1 MSTFV
6 KGGGV
11 STPFGRNEFL
21 RSVQDVK
28 TASYTVSAAAC
39 PSRTI
44 DGNSGQKILQP
55 GTVMAKI
62 TSGPE
67 AGKIGP
73 YQAAGTNEVQ
83 TLTKI
88 GTISGGTFTLTFNG
102 QTTAPIAWNAVAAD
116 VQAAL
121 IALSNIGPGEVGVT
135 GGPIN
140 SAPFT
145 VTFTFGSGAA
155 DVTQLTADTTLLTGS
170 TPGITPATSTP
181 GVAGAADGR
190 QTAANIVGLL
200 VTFLPWQLTVRDVEV
215 AVTPQCTA
223 VQAWCKELD
232 TAGAEI
238 ALSNT
243 TADAMRSTKLLQI
256 NFV

>member
-21 RSVQDVK
+21 RSVKDVK

-44 DGNSGQKILQP
+44 DGNPGQKILQP

-73 YQAAGTNEVQ
+73 YQGGGTNEVQ
-83 TLTKI
+83 TLTKV
-88 GTISGGTFTLTFNG
+88 GTISGGTFTITFNG
-102 QTTAPIAWNAVAAD
+102 QTTAPIQWNATAAD

-121 IALSNIGPGEVGVT
+121 IALSNVGVGEVAVT

-140 SAPFT
+140 TAPF
-145 VTFTFGSGAA
+145 VITFQFGSGGA
-155 DVTQLTADTTLLTGS
+155 DEPQVTVDTTLLTGT
-170 TPGITPATSTP
+170 TPGITPATQTP
-181 GVAGAADGR
+181 GTPGAADGR

-215 AVTPQCTA
+215 SVTPQCTA

-232 TAGAEI
+232 TTGAEQ

-243 TADAMRSTKLLQI
+243 TADAMRGTKLLQI